1 MVRECVDL
9 FVDTRLPLLCG
20 LFPFHVSSSLSPKLR
35 KQLLTFVNFLAYEC
49 PILWLI
55 SYDRR
60 MVFVATKK
68 GANTRGRLTPRQWMS
83 LADEEE
89 NDRSWMDMT
98 ADDTVS

>member
-1 MVRECVDL
+1 
-9 FVDTRLPLLCG
+9 
-20 LFPFHVSSSLSPKLR
+20 
-35 KQLLTFVNFLAYEC
+35 
-49 PILWLI
+49 
-55 SYDRR
+55 

-68 GANTRGRLTPRQWMS
+68 GANTRGRLTPRQWMW